1 MPITTET
8 LRSQKHLN
16 LIFALSGIA
25 FLLTTVWMMAEDH
38 MARPVFGDKA
48 ISWKHQQ
55 REFQSN
61 VAVLSQLELDRYA
74 GPDFQAQLDA
84 AREGLDAASRAVE
97 ENPEY
102 QKLSGEMARAQARL
116 EKALLAFND
125 AKSVLDVRRQD
136 YERADV
142 LDPGARS
149 QTLARLREQERLLER
164 AQSDKE
170 QVEDQISEMKK
181 ALQEI
186 TRKRDDARKSLAAL
200 ERKRD
205 TVSARLALN
214 APSWTNWT
222 RNTLLDFAV
231 PTIQVKQVVLPEVR
245 RPLNFLDT
253 YETDRCQTCH
263 IAIDR
268 KEFTEE
274 ELVVSVLLSLAAINT
289 ERVSQGRD
297 LIPLPLELPAPSRT
311 DAEGNELSREEY
323 LAALAV
329 LDDARERAVRDAWDR
344 LSRSGDREGQRTL
357 YAAAMKA
364 MNEYRREAGLA
375 ELVLEHPLKAH
386 PRLDLYVAPD
396 SPHPVGRM
404 GCTACHGGN
413 GQETNFTT
421 AIHSAET
428 HEQEQ
433 EWMRK
438 YEGRI
443 DYSLAHHWWNRPM
456 LQRKYVEA
464 SCVKCHAGAA
474 DVAEYEG
481 RPLAT
486 RITQGRQL
494 FEQMGCINC
503 HKVEDLDGSRRVG
516 PDLTHMASKLK
527 PEFVQPWVYYPRDYR
542 PSTWMPHFFR
552 QENNWGRSGKPGDP
566 DPDPQ
571 LRTETEV
578 AAISHYLFTFS
589 APYEAEK
596 PPEGVTGSAERGREI
611 FDTVGCLACHAALDH
626 RRSPDG
632 PTLGESWITADL
644 VRRAGLEPSKA
655 LFKAR
660 SMGYGEKARYA
671 MEHLGPEKRDA
682 ALREQTRLEWEQRKA
697 AKAGDS
703 ERSARIEAELKK
715 LYVPPA
721 FTRFAPEL
729 SGIGSKVGAEW
740 LYDWVR
746 NPRHYSS
753 TSKMPSL
760 RLSEQEAADVAA
772 YLVTL
777 KHDEFKPHVFELDD
791 ARRAM
796 LDRLI
801 LAQLEGQNSRAASER
816 IMRDEGGRLTDAL
829 ARALKSIGPDEEKL
843 RERIRGL
850 DPEGAGDPINK
861 KLVFLGSKMISH
873 YGCYACHTIAGFE
886 NASRPGTELTYWAE
900 KSLNQID
907 FAFFE
912 HMFESRRGE
921 SFEHL
926 YPEDAEHEH
935 LIEDGGQREVH
946 VMRSHASFG
955 WHKLRNPRI
964 WDRGKLKAPY
974 EKLKMP
980 NFFVTDTEADALT
993 TYLLSRMHPNVTGN
1007 LVPDESTQLPAIGA
1021 GRNLAA
1027 ELNCVGCHNVEN
1039 NTATLHQYIVA
1050 SAAGGGGGDEEE
1062 EEEEEEEADGGE
1074 AGAGAAEKPRTPE
1087 QQAAAIL
1094 AAHGL
1099 AYDELNGPPW
1109 LRGEGAKTQHSW
1121 LHEFLQ
1127 NVEILRPWLKVR
1139 MPSFHLTNDQATTLV
1154 QYFAALSRREADR
1167 LARTMAPV
1175 ERYVASKLEEAVQRN
1190 EAVVEG
1196 RRPGDEWYREPS
1208 LKRAARFL
1216 SEYAIQ
1222 NRLATPLDF
1231 EAGPETADMR
1241 AAFER
1246 TRRQAAFVREL
1257 YDVHYPFV
1265 AGERKRPTPPQF
1277 ELGREMLI
1285 EKLDCLAC
1293 HALGDP
1299 EVPGANKNPSA
1310 PNLSLAFRRLRWEW
1324 VQKWMQEPAW
1334 IQPGTKMP
1342 QWFPNQRSAFA
1353 DFNNRAEM
1361 EGRYGASGP
1370 EQIELLMKFLYE
1382 AGARSYTGVR
1392 GERQQASAAGAPH
1405 GPSVAGS
1412 AAQPEGDGASNPVD
1426 GPSQE

>member
-1 MPITTET
+1 MPITTDT
-8 LRSQKHLN
+8 LRNQKHLN

-25 FLLTTVWMMAEDH
+25 FLLTTIWMMAEDQ
-38 MARPVFGDKA
+38 MARPLGGDPA

-55 REFQSN
+55 LQFQAN
-61 VAVLSQLELDRYA
+61 VATLSQLELDRYA
-74 GPDFQAQLDA
+74 GPDFRAQIDA
-84 AREGLDAASRAVE
+84 ARERVNAAAAAAE

-102 QKLSGEMARAQARL
+102 RRLLTEQGRNQARL

-142 LDPGARS
+142 LDPSRKAA
-149 QTLARLREQERLLER
+149 TLEALREQEGLLAR
-164 AQSDKE
+164 ARADKE
-170 QVEDQISEMKK
+170 QLEDRAAEIKK
-181 ALQEI
+181 ALAEI
-186 TRKRDDARKSLAAL
+186 TRDRDAARKALAAL

-205 TVSARLALN
+205 TAAARLALN
-214 APSWTNWT
+214 EASWTNWT

-231 PTIQVKQVVLPEVR
+231 PTIQVKQVVLPDVR

-268 KEFTEE
+268 KDFTEE
-274 ELVVSVLLSLAAINT
+274 ELVVSLTLALAAVNT
-289 ERVSQGRD
+289 ARVKDGREP
-297 LIPLPLELPAPSRT
+297 IALPLDLPQAPTR
-311 DAEGNELSREEY
+311 DAEGKELPRDEQ
-323 LAALAV
+323 LKALAG
-329 LDDARERAVRDAWDR
+329 LDDARERTIRDAWDR
-344 LSRSGDREGQRTL
+344 LARAGDREGQQKL
-357 YAAAMKA
+357 YGATMKA
-364 MNEYRREAGLA
+364 MNQYRRETGLP
-375 ELVLEHPLKAH
+375 ELALDNPLKAH

-396 SPHPVGRM
+396 SPHPVSKM
-404 GCTACHGGN
+404 GCTVCHGGN
-413 GQETNFTT
+413 GPETSFTT

-433 EWMRK
+433 EWIEK

-443 DYSLAHHWWNRPM
+443 DYSLAQHWWNRPM
-456 LQRKYVEA
+456 LQKKYVEA
-464 SCVKCHAGAA
+464 SCVKCHTGAA
-474 DVAEYEG
+474 EVAQYED

-494 FEQMGCINC
+494 FTQLGCINC
-503 HKVEDLDGSRRVG
+503 HKVEDLDASRRVG
-516 PDLTHMASKLK
+516 PDLTHVAAKLT
-527 PEFVQPWVYYPRDYR
+527 PDFVQPWVYYPRDFR
-542 PSTWMPHFFR
+542 PSTWMPHFFK
-552 QENNWGRSGKPGDP
+552 QENNWVRSGKPEDP

-578 AAISHYLFTFS
+578 AAISHFLFTFS
-589 APYEAEK
+589 APYTPEA
-596 PPEGVTGSAERGREI
+596 PPEGVTGAADRGREL
-611 FDTVGCLACHAALDH
+611 FDSVGCLACHAALDH
-626 RRSPDG
+626 RRAADG

-644 VRRAGLEPSKA
+644 VNRAGLEPSKA

-660 SMGYGEKARYA
+660 SMTYGEKARYA
-671 MEHLGPEKRDA
+671 LEHFAPERREA
-682 ALREQTRLEWEQRKA
+682 ALQEQSRLQWEQRKA

-703 ERSARIEAELKK
+703 ERAARLEAQLKK

-721 FTRFAPEL
+721 MTRFAPEL
-729 SGIGSKVGAEW
+729 SGIGSKVGAAW
-740 LYDWVR
+740 LYDWLR
-746 NPRHYSS
+746 NPRHYST

-777 KHDEFKPHVFELDD
+777 KHDEFKPHQFELDD

-796 LDRLI
+796 LDSLV
-801 LAQLEGQNSRAASER
+801 LDQLQGQNSRAASER
-816 IMRDEGGRLTDAL
+816 IMRDEEGRLTDAL
-829 ARALKSIGPDEEKL
+829 VRALKSIGPDEQRL
-843 RERIRGL
+843 RERIAGL
-850 DPEGAGDPINK
+850 DPAGSPDPLNK

-873 YGCYACHTIAGFE
+873 YGCYACHTIPGFE

-912 HMFESRRGE
+912 HMFEQRRGE

-926 YPEDAEHEH
+926 YPQDAHFEH
-935 LIEDGGQREVH
+935 LTEDGGEREVH

-955 WHKLRNPRI
+955 WHKIRNPRI

-980 NFFVTDTEADALT
+980 NFYVTDAEADALT
-993 TYLLSRMHPNVTGN
+993 TYLLSRVHPNVTAN
-1007 LVPDESTQLPAIGA
+1007 LVPDAATQLPAIGA

-1027 ELNCVGCHNVEN
+1027 ELNCVGCHNIEHN
-1039 NTATLHQYIVA
+1039 PANLHQFIVA
-1050 SAAGGGGGDEEE
+1050 SAAGGGAAAEEE
-1062 EEEEEEEADGGE
+1062 EEEEGGDKPQAA
-1074 AGAGAAEKPRTPE
+1074 AGKPRSPE
-1087 QQAAAIL
+1087 QEAAAIL

-1109 LRGEGAKTQHSW
+1109 LRGEGAKVQHAW

-1127 NVEILRPWLKVR
+1127 NVEVLRPWLKVR
-1139 MPSFHLTNDQATTLV
+1139 MPSFHLTNQQATALV
-1154 QYFAALSRREADR
+1154 QYFAASSRREADR

-1175 ERYVASKLEEAVQRN
+1175 ERYMASKLDEAVQN
-1190 EAVVEG
+1190 AAPVVEG
-1196 RRPGDEWYREPS
+1196 RQPGDEWYREPS
-1208 LKRAARFL
+1208 LKRAARAL
-1216 SEYAIQ
+1216 SDYTIQ
-1222 NRLATPLDF
+1222 NRLATPLDY
-1231 EAGPETADMR
+1231 EAAADSPDMISAFAR
-1241 AAFER
+1241 A
-1246 TRRQAAFVREL
+1246 RRQAAFVQDL

-1265 AGERKRPTPPQF
+1265 AGERKAASAPQF
-1277 ELGREMLI
+1277 EAGREMLI
-1285 EKLDCLAC
+1285 DTLDCLAC

-1299 EVPGANKNPSA
+1299 NVAGANKNPTA
-1310 PNLSLAFRRLRWEW
+1310 PNLSLAYRRLRWEW
-1324 VQKWMQEPAW
+1324 VQKWLQEPGW

-1342 QWFPNQRSAFA
+1342 QWFPGQRTAFA

-1361 EGRYGASGP
+1361 EARYGSSGP

-1382 AGARSYTGVR
+1382 AGARAYTGVR
-1392 GERQQASAAGAPH
+1392 GEKKPPAAQAPHDDAGADGH
-1405 GPSVAGS
+1405 AAVSASDSSSVPTAD
-1412 AAQPEGDGASNPVD
+1412 AN
-1426 GPSQE
+1426 QE